1 MLDELQI
8 HYSTF
13 TRKERRMSKRFNAI
27 LGTSTY
33 ETEEIVNVSFDNE
46 FIDDMLVMLHNDW

>member
-1 MLDELQI
+1 MLDQLQI

-13 TRKERRMSKRFNAI
+13 TRKQLHMSKRFNAI

-33 ETEEIVNVSFDNE
+33 ETE
-46 FIDDMLVMLHNDW
+46 